1 MSNISINYDFK
12 PRKWQVE
19 CIKKQKR
26 FTVLAVHR
34 RAGKTTLSIGE
45 VVLAALQKTGLYA
58 YIAPELK
65 QAKLIAWKALKD
77 ACEQFRVQTVQ
88 GKKIQVVEYRE
99 SELIV
104 KFLHNGSEIRLFGAD
119 NPDSLRGSK
128 LAGAI
133 IDEVAQMPKELW
145 LEIVYPALMDSQG
158 WALFIG
164 TPKGINLF
172 SELFDRGLQPA
183 FEKTWVSLRFT
194 CYETDAL
201 NADDIEEYRCSV
213 PEEVFKREML
223 CDFNANAANQLI
235 SLFDAQEAGKR
246 KVDPELISR
255 NKLIMGVD
263 VARFGADDSVICFR
277 RGLLCEDPIVLKG
290 YDVVSLANVIRQ
302 KVVER
307 KPASIYIDGTGVG
320 GGVVDVLSNWGIWAN
335 DINFGHKSLD
345 GQYTNKRTE
354 MWCKMADWI
363 GKGGCI
369 PDNPSL
375 ISELAM
381 PTFDYNDKNQKVLE
395 SKKQIRDRLGKSP
408 DLADALCLTFAD
420 DVIEDMNTD
429 NGFNHFDGFEFVR
442 KSTPWERF
450 ENDIRSRSYYR

>member
-1 MSNISINYDFK
+1 MELMS
-12 PRKWQVE
+12 V
-19 CIKKQKR
+19 
-26 FTVLAVHR
+26 T
-34 RAGKTTLSIGE
+34 
-45 VVLAALQKTGLYA
+45 
-58 YIAPELK
+58 
-65 QAKLIAWKALKD
+65 
-77 ACEQFRVQTVQ
+77 
-88 GKKIQVVEYRE
+88 
-99 SELIV
+99 
-104 KFLHNGSEIRLFGAD
+104 
-119 NPDSLRGSK
+119 
-128 LAGAI
+128 
-133 IDEVAQMPKELW
+133 
-145 LEIVYPALMDSQG
+145 
-158 WALFIG
+158 
-164 TPKGINLF
+164 
-172 SELFDRGLQPA
+172 
-183 FEKTWVSLRFT
+183 
-194 CYETDAL
+194 
-201 NADDIEEYRCSV
+201 
-213 PEEVFKREML
+213 EEVFKREML

-277 RGLLCEDPIVLKG
+277 RGLLCEEPIVLKG

-320 GGVVDVLSNWGIWAN
+320 GGVVDVLSKWGIWAN

-369 PDNPSL
+369 PDNPNL

-429 NGFNHFDGFEFVR
+429 NGFNQFDSFEFVR